1 MVFETKTDEGLRWG
15 YRPFSLLATAL
26 VLAVV
31 VLLRGEKGLFQATW
45 PYGLGGMLAV
55 LLLEVALW
63 YLLTVSQ
70 PQRSLSERIVY

>member
-31 VLLRGEKGLFQATW
+31 ALFQATW